1 MTVKD
6 DIASGE
12 NLGRNVLS
20 SGQAKRASRSRVPV
34 HLFLEKEGETRLS
47 VDRLDDAPPGE
58 AVEIA
63 DRMAAARLRRFYG
76 WAVVVVEDAS
86 ANGRRVI
93 ASPLLD
99 NPYHADIILPD
110 STIEDREEQKRHAQE
125 LADASAWRG
134 RPTDIQALPRRYR
147 L

>member
-1 MTVKD
+1 MTGED
-6 DIASGE
+6 NLAAGE
-12 NLGRNVLS
+12 NLGRSVLS
-20 SGQAKRASRSRVPV
+20 SGQAKRARRRRVPF

-47 VDRLDDAPPGE
+47 VDRLDDVPPAE

-63 DRMAAARLRRFYG
+63 DRMAAARRRQFYG
-76 WAVVVVEDAS
+76 WAVIVVEDAS
-86 ANGRRVI
+86 ANARRVI

-125 LADASAWRG
+125 LADASTWRA
-134 RPTDIQALPRRYR
+134 RPTDT
-147 L
+147 